1 MPTAWEEALAE
12 KEREDNALAEQVLA
26 SGPTAGG
33 FLEDFNGQDSSFSD
47 LSEGNASQL
56 DAWQASR
63 TPSEPIPD
71 PSLPDDGPVQDAT
84 VSQALAQS
92 APGYRNQVAQ
102 DIQAGAF
109 APQGPSDLDKLA
121 KRSRGTAW
129 RHGRDTRTNRGL
141 MDDAQAKRAE
151 AANLLGDL
159 SVSKAA
165 DAARMERDQIAKEQA
180 AFGVRQEA
188 KELEQKQVATYEKE
202 LKKEVDAFKKEKI
215 DPDKFFKDEDGN
227 ENYGKR
233 IMASIAMA
241 MGAFGSGMTGGPNH
255 AAKIITDQINNDIS
269 AQRANLQTMKEG
281 IGEKRTN
288 FARLREKFKDNDLA
302 YLADKSQRIEAH
314 QQALGA
320 LDTEYAGAEKS
331 MQIQDTN
338 AQLEIE
344 KVKNN
349 QAFLDR
355 STQLTQAGHSF
366 EGGLVMAQAR
376 ADAQKKGPAPSFL
389 GKSVIMTDPAAA
401 QAAMASLDKTEKKGL
416 REGVAALA
424 EVKALRQEY
433 LDLRKDK
440 SYELFPTE
448 SSEKQRSIQR
458 RLIDSMRTIGKM
470 GVPQEYELERL
481 EEEVPGAG
489 TFFDT
494 VAENKLNGLV
504 SSLESGVGARLG
516 ELGMSL
522 QGTSGAV
529 PGVRRR
535 R

>member
-33 FLEDFNGQDSSFSD
+33 FLGGFAGQDSSFSD
-47 LSEGNASQL
+47 LGEGSASQL
-56 DAWQASR
+56 GAWQASR

-71 PSLPDDGPVQDAT
+71 PSLPDDGPVQDAA

-102 DIQAGAF
+102 DIQAGVF
-109 APQGPSDLDKLA
+109 APKGPSDLDKLA

-129 RHGRDTRTNRGL
+129 RHGRDTKTNRGL

-165 DAARMERDQIAKEQA
+165 DAARMERDQIEKEQA
-180 AFGVRQEA
+180 ALGVRQEA
-188 KELEQKQVATYEKE
+188 KVLEQERVAAYEGE
-202 LKKEVDAFKKEKI
+202 LQKEVQAFKDTKI

-241 MGAFGSGMTGGPNH
+241 LGAFGSGLTGGPNT

-269 AQRANLQTMKEG
+269 SQRANLQTMKEG

-338 AQLEIE
+338 AQLEMTKI
-344 KVKNN
+344 KTN
-349 QAFLDR
+349 QDFSDR
-355 STQLTQAGHSF
+355 AAKMAQAGHSF
-366 EGGLVMAQAR
+366 EGGLAMAQAR
-376 ADAQKKGPAPSFL
+376 ADAQNKPKPLLEAGAGVKFRRSATDEDKKGVQALKLKFSPMMNAVNSLEKLAEAGATWSKTDTAIAEGALQSFL
-389 GKSVIMTDPAAA
+389 
-401 QAAMASLDKTEKKGL
+401 
-416 REGVAALA
+416 
-424 EVKALRQEY
+424 
-433 LDLRKDK
+433 
-440 SYELFPTE
+440 
-448 SSEKQRSIQR
+448 
-458 RLIDSMRTIGKM
+458 SMKNQMI
-470 GVPQEYELERL
+470 
-481 EEEVPGAG
+481 GAG
-489 TFFDT
+489 TMQEAEFDRAVKAYRNPT
-494 VAENKLNGLV
+494 DHSMVDMKKLWKRIKADAQKDFATQLDGFNADYTGF
-504 SSLESGVGARLG
+504 A
-516 ELGMSL
+516 
-522 QGTSGAV
+522 SGAPQGAV
-529 PGVRRR
+529 KGMRAR
-535 R
+535 